1 MTFEETVNYIYDIPK
16 FAGKNTL
23 EDTRKILERLYTGGS
38 RIIHVAGTNGKGSVC
53 SYLKSILSEAGF
65 SVGMFISPHLV
76 DIRERISIDE
86 QYISEKD
93 FIKEFEEVARAYK
106 EVGVAHPSFFEY
118 LFLMGMSYFQKNRP
132 DIIILETGL
141 GGRLDATNSVMDK
154 ELCII
159 TEIGF
164 DHMQYLGNSY
174 ESIASE
180 KAGIIRCGVPVV
192 FIDKR
197 KESTTIIE
205 NKAETENSQTIK
217 VSLDN
222 VIINQ
227 NNGKIDFV
235 FEDESY
241 CLNTT
246 AIYQVENASL
256 AITAAKK
263 LAIDGVSIR
272 NGITKGFWP
281 GRMEEVA
288 PNVFIDGAHNEDGI
302 NAFLETVKKQNFD
315 KKNYLLFGMVNDKDY
330 KRAIEQIGESGL
342 FSYVALTTIESDRTL
357 DATKCLELF
366 EKYNDIDRQV
376 FENTE
381 TAWNKLMTIKNDNV
395 RVYAVGSLYMIGEI
409 KRLLGNKI

>member
-23 EDTRKILERLYTGGS
+23 EDTGKILERLYTGGS

-141 GGRLDATNSVMDK
+141 GGRLDATNSVKDK

-246 AIYQVENASL
+246 AIYQIENASL

-366 EKYNDIDRQV
+366 EKYNDIDCQV